1 MQPSS
6 NDPIQ
11 SLHSYMSLDSMYS
24 STTDEEDPLIMNEDM
39 CATSEEHEVGSP
51 CMILTVGPPYRDMN
65 KPPLPLPL
73 VS

>member
-1 MQPSS
+1 
-6 NDPIQ
+6 
-11 SLHSYMSLDSMYS
+11 MSLDSMYS